1 MFPLVN
7 TPRKPCLRRRGAGK
21 GDEGRFGLSFSRL
34 SRCIHRS
41 WAALPMRPCSPGSRR
56 GPPTT
61 GLNGYRTEDE
71 KVGSGLN
78 PAGLRRTAPVGR
90 EEKTPE
96 RWDAGSQGDL
106 TDSVSV
112 SEPQTCLLNLDQISF
127 QLLSPLLPV
136 WLPQPHMAPGLEML
150 HMLLLIDT

>member
-1 MFPLVN
+1 MN

-21 GDEGRFGLSFSRL
+21 GDEGRFVLSFSRL
-34 SRCIHRS
+34 SSFIHRS
-41 WAALPMRPCSPGSRR
+41 WAALRLCPCSPGTRR
-56 GPPTT
+56 APSTT

-71 KVGSGLN
+71 KVGSGVN
-78 PAGLRRTAPVGR
+78 PAGLQRAAPVGR

-96 RWDAGSQGDL
+96 RWDGGSQGDL

-136 WLPQPHMAPGLEML
+136 WPPPPHMAPGLETL
-150 HMLLLIDT
+150 HVLLLIDT